1 MSESAA
7 ETVLRDVL
15 EELGCGTVT
24 LFQIRCLKV
33 YFDSM
38 ELTFFG
44 DRALAELAAGFA
56 RQRLMADVWAV
67 TLGVAHGH
75 ELEWN
80 HRFTE
85 MRATWR
91 AAPEILRPGTPRA
104 GSTQPRQ
111 TWRR

>member
-38 ELTFFG
+38 EHARYRYNG
-44 DRALAELAAGFA
+44 DYALAERAAGFA
-56 RQRLMADVWAV
+56 RMRLMADVWAV
-67 TLGVAHGH
+67 TLDVAHGRA
-75 ELEWN
+75 LEWN
-80 HRFTE
+80 HRPP
-85 MRATWR
+85 RR
-91 AAPEILRPGTPRA
+91 CCAP
-104 GSTQPRQ
+104 
-111 TWRR
+111 

>member
-67 TLGVAHGH
+67 TLDVAHGH
-75 ELEWN
+75 ALE
-80 HRFTE
+80 FGTDADE
-85 MRATWR
+85 TAR
-91 AAPEILRPGTPRA
+91 AALRRRGAAFLLPVGRRLA
-104 GSTQPRQ
+104 GRLAHL
-111 TWRR
+111 